1 MAVRVD
7 PFLHPIPPEL
17 RKDKET
23 RAFFEYFT
31 RWAHDMWVRSGGG
44 NDEIAAEATREL
56 FPWDI
61 TEQDLDNVSNLFQW
75 QPSTTGQF
83 RATTESTDYTA
94 LPFDFVNATTGA
106 TITFPEY
113 PQEND
118 IIMIRNGDGSRIKLN
133 GNGKTING
141 SSTGELSRE
150 GTAIEFYYFI
160 DSDEWV
166 AK

>member
-1 MAVRVD
+1 MAVKVD

-61 TEQDLDNVSNLFQW
+61 TEQELDNVSNLFQW

-83 RATTESTDYTA
+83 RAVTIAADYTA
-94 LPFDFVNATTGA
+94 LPFDFVNATTGS

-118 IIMIRNGDGSRIKLN
+118 IIVIRNGDGSRIKLS

-141 SSTGELSRE
+141 SSTGELRLKS
-150 GTAIEFYYFI
+150 TSIEFYYFI
-160 DSDEWV
+160 DSDEWF